1 MERVVK
7 RFLLHNNREN
17 EDIRESDFDELKQDE
32 LPSSHVTRMN
42 SPTFLDNV
50 HRFYLTRLRGM
61 RDFKY
66 MTRAIK
72 PTSELLV
79 VGQLNFKNN

>member
-1 MERVVK
+1 
-7 RFLLHNNREN
+7 
-17 EDIRESDFDELKQDE
+17 
-32 LPSSHVTRMN
+32 MN
-42 SPTFLDNV
+42 SPTFLDSVNK
-50 HRFYLTRLRGM
+50 FYLTRLRGM